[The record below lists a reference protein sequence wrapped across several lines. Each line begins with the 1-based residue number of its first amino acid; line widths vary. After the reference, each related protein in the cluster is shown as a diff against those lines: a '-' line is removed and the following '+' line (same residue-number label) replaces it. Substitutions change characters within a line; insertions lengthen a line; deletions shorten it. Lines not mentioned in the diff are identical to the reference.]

1 MKTTVEIDESKLEQI
16 RRMDTAPRTKEEIID
31 MALDELLS
39 TMSRQRLRKMR
50 GTGGWDGDLDEMRS
64 YDVPLI

>member
-1 MKTTVEIDESKLEQI
+1 MKTSVEIDNSKLELI
-16 RRMDTAPRTKEEIID
+16 RKMDTAPRTKEEIID

-39 TMSRQRLRKMR
+39 TMSRRRLRNMR